1 MTTAQARVEQR
12 VIITGVDDASAAIK
26 KVRDS
31 LAGMDKQAVKTQQS
45 LADVDPSK
53 QIRETSG
60 DVESALKGLS
70 DFAGGASQEVSKV
83 GDAFGAVEA
92 VTRLIPGPIGL
103 IVTGIA
109 AAGVASVLL
118 FNLWKQNEAKLSL
131 LTDPQTRKLGENLG
145 FSADQTVKL
154 QSALDNLTTSARPPQ
169 AALAQ
174 VAANAEAI
182 GGDPADAVAKF
193 IGAWERGPEA
203 VKALR
208 TEIGDVTVALQQLPD
223 VAKSLGLNPV
233 KLGLTE
239 SVSKTQELKNTLEE
253 IRETRS
259 KISTL
264 EAKIE
269 QAVNAT
275 EKGTVAQRL
284 AAMDQLQII
293 RESAE
298 SEIERGRE
306 VLALDEKLAARR
318 AQDLALSK
326 DAQDVLKQTA
336 QNQQDADLL
345 AQLAGD
351 KKVASSIRLDALDEK
366 RADLLAQQAKLLA
379 DQSATGTGLVA
390 DALRLL
396 NIEIQRT
403 DIAAKAIKDADAAE
417 KKAKAKEAA
426 SKAKAKRD
434 KELAEANKIAEGRVR
449 LAIEAADKEAKA
461 FDEMVDKEQKGN
473 DLRAKNGKDLS
484 DAILARQLLEL
495 EGNAAIQDA
504 LGNSAKAA
512 DLRQK
517 ADDKRRDAEIA
528 KIEEVIAAK
537 RKEAGDLGV
546 GTASIEVEKEELI
559 AAIDIEYKKAKD
571 KRDQEQRDKELE
583 KIAEHGRDI
592 AQVLANAGGTL
603 SGFGGKAGKVGQAL
617 GSIGVGVNAVTSN
630 WGDLKGAAP
639 GVINA
644 VGGVATAFVDGEKQK
659 AAILA
664 LMALATGTAL
674 LFVPGKQAE
683 AAGNFAAA
691 AIYGAVAGG
700 VIGSS
705 GGSGSRP
712 SGGGAPALGAGGGGA
727 TGTGGGTGTGGALVQ
742 NVTFTGLFAT
752 KQQVGQAMQETSRS
766 LRKTGL
772 QTVKGV

>member
-31 LAGMDKQAVKTQQS
+31 LAGMDKQAIKTQQS

-53 QIRETSG
+53 KIRETSG
-60 DVESALKGLS
+60 DVESALKGMS

-92 VTRLIPGPIGL
+92 VTRLIPGPLGL
-103 IVTGIA
+103 IVTGIT
-109 AAGVASVLL
+109 AAGVATALL

-131 LTDPQTRKLGENLG
+131 LTDPQTRTLGESLG

-154 QSALDNLTTSARPPQ
+154 QSALDSLTTSARPPQ

-193 IGAWERGPEA
+193 IGAWERGPDA

-298 SEIERGRE
+298 AEIERGRE
-306 VLALDEKLAARR
+306 VLALDEKLAERR

-326 DAQDVLKQTA
+326 DAQDVLRQTA

-379 DQSATGTGLVA
+379 DQSATGNGLVA

-403 DIAAKAIKDADAAE
+403 DIAAKSIKDADAAE

-537 RKEAGDLGV
+537 RKEAGDIGV
-546 GTASIEVEKEELI
+546 GTADIEVEKEELI

-592 AQVLANAGGTL
+592 AQVLASASGTL

-644 VGGVATAFVDGEKQK
+644 VGGVATAFVDSEKSK
-659 AAILA
+659 AVVLA
-664 LMALATGTAL
+664 LMEGAHAVASFATGDY
-674 LFVPGKQAE
+674 VG
-683 AAGNFAAA
+683 AASHGVAAA
-691 AIYGAVAGG
+691 LYAGVAGG
-700 VIGSS
+700 VIG
-705 GGSGSRP
+705 GASGSTGP
-712 SGGGAPALGAGGGGA
+712 GASSAPALGGGGGGA

-752 KQQVGQAMQETSRS
+752 KQQVGKAMQETSRS